1 MIFTLISRKIAQK
14 FQIKIKNF
22 QVNEIMSPVNLKFA
36 GRKDEKNV
44 NLNLAERIYRLQ
56 VIKQLIKER
65 QIAHTAEDFN
75 EGRIQLFL
83 TNLTDFY

>member
-1 MIFTLISRKIAQK
+1 MYNRI
-14 FQIKIKNF
+14 F

-56 VIKQLIKER
+56 VIKQLIRER
-65 QIAHTAEDFN
+65 HIAHTAEDFN
-75 EGRIQLFL
+75 EGRKKSSFTVI
-83 TNLTDFY
+83 